1 MCQEKLSKNYLPF
14 FDVYLSRQWKAI
26 KAKMSVMPKLY
37 IWQKLGSLAIWIK
50 EQPIFLSFPGL
61 PLKPNKCLLF
71 LHTFMPA
78 WHIIGSQA
86 TLMHCNFP
94 SFFCQ
99 SDSIGHNKK
108 VNRYIFLAIQS
119 VDLNWAYYNI
129 ASNNTENCNVEK
141 IYRHPHPAISF
152 SGIDTFLDCYDFF
165 ENHNFFPI

>member
-1 MCQEKLSKNYLPF
+1 
-14 FDVYLSRQWKAI
+14 
-26 KAKMSVMPKLY
+26 MSIMPELY
-37 IWQKLGSLAIWIK
+37 IWQKLGSLTIWIK
-50 EQPIFLSFPGL
+50 EQPIFHSFPGL
-61 PLKPNKCLLF
+61 PLKHNKCLLF

-129 ASNNTENCNVEK
+129 AGNIIQNIVTWRK
-141 IYRHPHPAISF
+141 FTGTPIPPFSF
-152 SGIDTFLDCYDFF
+152 QILTLFWTVMIFF
-165 ENHNFFPI
+165 WKS